1 MMPDLININQGLEQ
15 IKALFENAIRANGDA
30 GKKNVINSKQ
40 VINLLH
46 EVVKSSLID
55 NGINPELIYP
65 RIGETR
71 GEVKLAGFVK
81 FKTQDICVFP
91 NHIAPI
97 PEPLN
102 FFGLHYG
109 KTDSYG
115 ELFSEHIL
123 TINLRSQLS
132 ALSANIDTM
141 FERTYAEP
149 LNLHR
154 RVPKMV
160 IGEVYMIA
168 ARELDNRE
176 VVNHNVVY
184 APVSDAIAK
193 SIEAYLNGFSALNNR
208 INQRDD
214 DFKYER
220 VALVIVDFSQ
230 NPVKVYNNSDE
241 LKVDGLLPQNSIATL
256 DNMTY
261 DNFITDLI
269 RIYERRF
276 GTGKLS

>member
-1 MMPDLININQGLEQ
+1 MTNLVNLNQALEQ
-15 IKALFENAIRANGDA
+15 IKTLFENAIRENGDA

-40 VINLLH
+40 VINILH
-46 EVVKSSLID
+46 EVVKSTLIE
-55 NGINPELIYP
+55 NGVNQELINPRL
-65 RIGETR
+65 GETK
-71 GEVKLAGFVK
+71 GEIKLAGFVK

-91 NHIAPI
+91 NHLVAN

-102 FFGLHYG
+102 FYGLHYG
-109 KTDSYG
+109 KIDKYG

-123 TINLRSQLS
+123 TVNLRSQLS

-154 RVPKMV
+154 RLPKMV

-168 ARELDNRE
+168 ARELDNKE
-176 VVNHNVVY
+176 VVNRNVVY
-184 APVSDAIAK
+184 APVTEAIAK
-193 SIEAYLNGFSALNNR
+193 SIETYINGFSALNKR
-208 INQRDD
+208 LNQRDD

-220 VALVIVDFSQ
+220 VALVIADFSQ
-230 NPVKVYNNSDE
+230 SPVKVYNSAEE
-241 LKVDGLLPQNSIATL
+241 LKADGLLPRNSNASL
-256 DNMTY
+256 ENMTY
-261 DNFITDLI
+261 DNFVTDLI
-269 RIYERRF
+269 TIYERRF

>member
-1 MMPDLININQGLEQ
+1 MTNLINLNQALEK
-15 IKALFENAIRANGDA
+15 IKVLLENAIRSDGDA
-30 GKKNVINSKQ
+30 GKKKVINSKQ
-40 VINLLH
+40 VINILH
-46 EVVKSSLID
+46 ESVKLSLIK
-55 NGINPELIYP
+55 NGINPNLIYP
-65 RIGETR
+65 GLGETK
-71 GEVKLAGFVK
+71 GEIKLAGFVK

-91 NHIAPI
+91 NHLFAN

-109 KTDSYG
+109 KTDKYG

-141 FERTYAEP
+141 YERTYAEP

-154 RVPKMV
+154 RLPKMV

-168 ARELDNRE
+168 AREIDNRS
-176 VVNHNVVY
+176 VVNRNVVY
-184 APVSDAIAK
+184 APVTSAIAK
-193 SIEAYLNGFSALNNR
+193 SIETCINGFSALNNR
-208 INQRDD
+208 LNQRDD

-220 VALVIVDFSQ
+220 IALIIADFSQ
-230 NPVKVYNNSDE
+230 TPVKIYNNSDD
-241 LKVDGLLPQNSIATL
+241 LKADGLLPQNSNSSL
-256 DNMTY
+256 ENMTY
-261 DNFITDLI
+261 ENFVSDLI

-276 GTGKLS
+276 GTGMFS

>member
-1 MMPDLININQGLEQ
+1 MANLINLSDCLEQ
-15 IKALFENAIRANGDA
+15 IKTLFENAIRVNGDA
-30 GKKNVINSKQ
+30 GKKNVINSKH
-40 VINLLH
+40 VINILH
-46 EVVKSSLID
+46 EVVKSSLVE
-55 NGINPELIYP
+55 NGINPGLINP
-65 RIGETR
+65 RLGETR

-81 FKTQDICVFP
+81 LKTQDICVFP
-91 NHIAPI
+91 NHITPTS
-97 PEPLN
+97 EKLN
-102 FFGLHYG
+102 FHGLHYG
-109 KTDSYG
+109 KTDGFG

-141 FERTYAEP
+141 YERTYAEP

-154 RVPKMV
+154 RLPKMV

-176 VVNHNVVY
+176 VVNNNVVY
-184 APVSDAIAK
+184 APVTTAIAK
-193 SIEAYLNGFSALNNR
+193 SIETYINGFSALNNR
-208 INQRDD
+208 LNQRDD

-220 VALVIVDFSQ
+220 VALVIADFSQ
-230 NPVKVYNNSDE
+230 NPVKVYNNIED
-241 LKVDGLLPQNSIATL
+241 LKADSLLPQSSNVSL
-256 DNMTY
+256 ENMTF
-261 DNFITDLI
+261 DNFIVDLI